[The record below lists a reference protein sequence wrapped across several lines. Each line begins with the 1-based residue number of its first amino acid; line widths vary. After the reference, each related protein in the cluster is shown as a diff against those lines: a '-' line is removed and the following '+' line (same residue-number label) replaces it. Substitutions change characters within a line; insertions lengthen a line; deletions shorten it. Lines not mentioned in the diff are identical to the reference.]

1 MNATRFAANSTASFD
16 SQPKFAAFKESRMTQ
31 TQVWTI
37 GKLLEWT
44 TDYLKK
50 SGSDSP
56 RLDAEVLLAHVR
68 SCPRIHLYT
77 AFLEEPDDATKA
89 AFREMVKRR
98 AEGTPVAYLV
108 GQKEFYSL
116 KLRVS
121 PDVLIPRSETEHV
134 VVEALDCI
142 KQLRKT
148 RGQTQ
153 PIQVA
158 DVCTGSGCIAV
169 AVAKHAPESML
180 TAIDISPKALEI
192 AKQNIADHNV
202 SDRIAVFESD
212 LFRSVPDQGPFDL
225 ILSNPPYVT
234 QDEFDKLPKS
244 VRDFEPKVA
253 LVAGPSG
260 LDVIN
265 RLLAEGHGRL
275 ALNGWLIF
283 EISPMLAA
291 SVRDLI
297 EANPNWKLERL
308 VKDLAGHSRVVVA
321 RKVA

>member
-1 MNATRFAANSTASFD
+1 
-16 SQPKFAAFKESRMTQ
+16 MTQ

-89 AFREMVKRR
+89 AFKEMVKRR
-98 AEGTPVAYLV
+98 SEGTPVAYLV

-116 KLRVS
+116 KFRVS

-134 VVEALDCI
+134 VVEAVDCI
-142 KQLRKT
+142 KQLRKI
-148 RGQTQ
+148 RQPNK

-169 AVAKHAPESML
+169 AVAKHAPECVV
-180 TAIDISPKALEI
+180 TAIDISPKALDI
-192 AKQNIADHNV
+192 AKHNITDHNLG
-202 SDRIAVFESD
+202 DRIATFQSD
-212 LFRSVPDQGPFDL
+212 LFQSVPDQGQFDL

-234 QDEFDKLPKS
+234 EDEYSKLPKS
-244 VRDFEPKVA
+244 VREYEPKVA

-260 LDVIN
+260 LDVIS

-275 ALNGWLIF
+275 ALGGSLIF

-291 SVRDLI
+291 SVKQLI
-297 EANPNWKLERL
+297 ESNPSWKLERL